1 MLLYRNNTN
10 VKNHRALPKYRQIAD
25 DLLEKIRATMEIGD
39 KFPGEVELA
48 RDYGVHVL
56 TIREAL
62 KVLQEGGVI
71 QRRKASGTIVLNP
84 MGGKWVAILSEVDLF
99 SPKNNAI
106 FHRRVIYQVRRNLI
120 AQKIPARVSV
130 GSNERD
136 EAPTISTCFDFL
148 GDVEADR
155 LIGLIALGTVPD
167 SGWLDKLVKNG
178 IPAVGGSNFYPSHV
192 TFDEHATYQKLAKIL
207 AKAGTR
213 RLAWIGWTARDL
225 RKKSS
230 FPERIGHAFEK
241 SGITIKPE
249 WVREDIHPATPGAGR
264 TQFDAIFGD
273 GTCTADTLVVHDE
286 HMIADVLKAC
296 AERKIRIPTD
306 IRLVVSVTG
315 GGPQIDYGVP
325 VIRIEYDP
333 IAFADAMSTVLIAKL
348 HGKAPP
354 RNPVLIHTKI
364 LMPG

>member
-1 MLLYRNNTN
+1 M
-10 VKNHRALPKYRQIAD
+10 KKHRAIPKYRQIAD

-56 TIREAL
+56 TMREAL
-62 KVLQEGGVI
+62 RVLQEGGVI

-84 MGGKWVAILSEVDLF
+84 LGGKWVAILSEVDLF

-148 GDVEADR
+148 GDVEANR
-155 LIGLIALGTVPD
+155 LIGLVALGTVPD
-167 SGWLDKLVKNG
+167 SGWLDKLVKAG
-178 IPAVGGSNFYPSHV
+178 IPVVGGSDFYPDYV
-192 TFDEHATYQKLAKIL
+192 LLDEASSCRNVAKIL
-207 AKAGTR
+207 FNAGTR
-213 RLAWIGWTARDL
+213 QLAWIGWAARTV
-225 RKKSS
+225 REEKS
-230 FPERIGHAFEK
+230 FPERIGHIFEE

-249 WVREDIHPATPGAGR
+249 WVREDIHPAMPGAGG
-264 TQFDAIFGD
+264 THFDAIFSN

-296 AERKIRIPTD
+296 ADRSLRIPKD
-306 IRLVVSVTG
+306 FRLVVWETG
-315 GGPQIDYGVP
+315 GGLKVDYGVP
-325 VIRIEYDP
+325 AIRVEYDP
-333 IAFADAMSTVLIAKL
+333 TAFADAMSSILIAKL
-348 HGKAPP
+348 HSKTPP
-354 RNPVLIHTKI
+354 RSPVLIPSNI
-364 LMPG
+364 LLPG